1 MKYVLMCGGD
11 YEFKKPL
18 CEVRGEKLVERTI
31 RLLKENNVDDIV
43 ISTNHKDYD
52 YLGLP
57 IIKQKK
63 KGSWL
68 CAYVPMEEPCCYIHA
83 DVYYSDE
90 CIKTIVET
98 DKEMFFCVRD
108 LSDGR
113 PLGINAKGRE
123 PLAYKVYDNDRFNKV
138 VEELLDMENKGEF
151 AGYVE
156 PFGWHVYRY
165 LSGLDI
171 FCQEIWQVNDIF
183 KEPGNY
189 TIIDDYTTDVDT
201 LDDIKNIENVVKFY
215 YDEIPVVKLQAIE
228 SFTLERKGE
237 IKNLIRNGQRYE
249 SDFFDKNINKDDIF
263 ECREDI
269 ANYLL
274 GDNGYKRA
282 FVKILELKQ

>member
-31 RLLKENNVDDIV
+31 RLLKENNADDIV

-68 CAYVPMEEPCCYIHA
+68 CAYIPMEEPCCYIHT
-83 DVYYSDE
+83 DVYYSEE

-123 PLAYKVYDNDRFNKV
+123 PLAYKVYDNDRFNKA

-165 LSGLDI
+165 LNGLDI

-189 TIIDDYTTDVDT
+189 TIIDDYTTDVDA
-201 LDDIKNIENVVKFY
+201 LDDIKNIEDVVKFY

-237 IKNLIRNGQRYE
+237 IKNLIRNGQHYE

-274 GDNGYKRA
+274 GDNGYKKA